1 MVVQLQSAGW
11 SYRLGRSARRAL
23 RGYSRSERQMANWL
37 ASNGMPSALAW
48 GVVWAVR
55 LAVAGVLFYTAFWVA
70 LLLLFG
76 VAAVSVAQHAE
87 WDEDEEPE
95 LRNGHSGF
103 GLYNGDDIRID
114 PYDQSDQQT

>member
-11 SYRLGRSARRAL
+11 SYRLGRAARRAL
-23 RGYSRSERQMANWL
+23 HGYSRSEHQMANWF
-37 ASNGMPSALAW
+37 ASNGLPVSLAF
-48 GVVWAVR
+48 GAVWAVR
-55 LAVAGVLFYTAFWVA
+55 LAVAGVLFYTAFWVT

-76 VAAVSVAQHAE
+76 VAAVSVAQNAE
-87 WDEDEEPE
+87 WDEDEELE

>member
-1 MVVQLQSAGW
+1 MVVQVQNAER

-23 RGYSRSERQMANWL
+23 RGYSRSERQMANWF

-55 LAVAGVLFYTAFWVA
+55 LAVAGILFYTAFWVA
-70 LLLLFG
+70 LLFLFG
-76 VAAVSVAQHAE
+76 VAAVSVAQNTE
-87 WDEDEEPE
+87 WDEDEELE